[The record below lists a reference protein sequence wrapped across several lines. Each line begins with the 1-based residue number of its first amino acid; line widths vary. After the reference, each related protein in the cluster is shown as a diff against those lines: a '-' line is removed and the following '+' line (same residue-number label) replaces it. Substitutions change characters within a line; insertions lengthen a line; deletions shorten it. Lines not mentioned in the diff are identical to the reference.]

1 MEYRDE
7 MSEFVKSYAVN
18 QFNKQFKSSSKS
30 DKIDSIYQNIKTVK
44 DFYRPQRYYRRKNA
58 PPEDNDARIQIT
70 LLEYG
75 YRGTFVTKANSEVP
89 QEDLEDQKK
98 EEVCCLSFDFE
109 YLFAVL

>member
-18 QFNKQFKSSSKS
+18 QFNKQFKVSSKS
-30 DKIDSIYQNIKTVK
+30 DKIAFVYENIKTVK

-58 PPEDNDARIQIT
+58 APEDSDARIQIT

-75 YRGTFVTKANSEVP
+75 YRGTFVPKENSQVP

-98 EEVCCLSFDFE
+98 EEVCLFFFSRVVFDFI
-109 YLFAVL
+109 